1 MTHPAVLKVVLL
13 LAVAV
18 VLVGLVACD
27 AVTRVQGTVVDKD
40 GDPIPGAVVRLT
52 MLASGRTKQMNT
64 GPDGKFDVELI
75 HGAFA
80 GRFDLVISKSGYVDH
95 HQEVQG
101 KTTQTLTIALANG
114 Q

>member
-1 MTHPAVLKVVLL
+1 
-13 LAVAV
+13 
-18 VLVGLVACD
+18 
-27 AVTRVQGTVVDKD
+27 
-40 GDPIPGAVVRLT
+40 
-52 MLASGRTKQMNT
+52 MLASGRTRQMNT

-95 HQEVQG
+95 HQEVQA
-101 KTTQTLTIALANG
+101 KTTQTLTIALTKG